1 MSRSLVKGCRGN
13 LAVCSM
19 ASCSTNTNRSKRAG
33 TRAVIA
39 MHGVSVGTC
48 HNTSHLMA
56 WHHHGSWLLAHTWL
70 GCNGAYAATVWQ
82 CLSGANVSQH
92 CVPQSKLTPMESTS
106 DLQTN
111 QAFAKG
117 EGRAR
122 PWACLRRAL
131 LAHTVVPAGTCTHLR
146 WMRVGLREGVG

>member
-19 ASCSTNTNRSKRAG
+19 ASCSTNTNKSKRAG

-82 CLSGANVSQH
+82 CLSGADCIAALRAAVLADSNGVQIRPSNKPGVRQGRRQRQAMGLFPS
-92 CVPQSKLTPMESTS
+92 CSSGTPSF
-106 DLQTN
+106 LQAPAPICGGSE
-111 QAFAKG
+111 QASGKG
-117 EGRAR
+117 
-122 PWACLRRAL
+122 
-131 LAHTVVPAGTCTHLR
+131 V
-146 WMRVGLREGVG
+146 